1 MESVTNIYDFNT
13 GEGFPRKYFAYDTQE
28 KKFFNYITYNDDY
41 SYKKEIYM
49 VTFPPINQK
58 ANCVLPSMLPIF
70 ARTIKG
76 ES

>member
-1 MESVTNIYDFNT
+1 MILTPEKVSRESN
-13 GEGFPRKYFAYDTQE
+13 FAYDTQE

-49 VTFPPINQK
+49 VTFPPSIQK
-58 ANCVLPSMLPIF
+58 ANCALPSMLPNF

>member
-1 MESVTNIYDFNT
+1 MILTPEKVP
-13 GEGFPRKYFAYDTQE
+13 EKYFAYDTQE

-41 SYKKEIYM
+41 SYKKKKLYIGDISSHQSKGELCS
-49 VTFPPINQK
+49 TIN
-58 ANCVLPSMLPIF
+58 ASEL